1 MGQQSLTVTMVK
13 CLVFLLLVSSISA
26 MPADPLP
33 LVAYSGYALP
43 YAAAPYTYPLLYS
56 PLDTGL
62 VYPLAE
68 AYVHDPLVTQRI
80 TLPLKLKPMSMMP
93 QGMSLTTPSL
103 KLKPI
108 STTLKEM
115 PRYLCSIY
123 IANVL

>member
-13 CLVFLLLVSSISA
+13 CLAFLLLVSSNSA

-68 AYVHDPLVTQRI
+68 AYVHDPAGDTVDNTAPEAEAYVHDATGDVSDNSFPEAEAYI
-80 TLPLKLKPMSMMP
+80 
-93 QGMSLTTPSL
+93 
-103 KLKPI
+103 
-108 STTLKEM
+108 TTLKEM

-123 IANVL
+123 IA